1 LDKGSNRVQRADVR
15 EGVWGRHPFLE
26 EEEKEEDREAKR
38 AGCSPWKKA
47 DTVALVALDGMMAD
61 MVAVDD
67 MVAVADTEVVA
78 GNEVFLK
85 RALKRGES

>member
-1 LDKGSNRVQRADVR
+1 MR
-15 EGVWGRHPFLE
+15 EEGWDRRPFLE

-38 AGCSPWKKA
+38 AGCSPWKRA
-47 DTVALVALDGMMAD
+47 DIVALVALDGMMAD

-67 MVAVADTEVVA
+67 MVAVADTEVA

-85 RALKRGES
+85 RGES